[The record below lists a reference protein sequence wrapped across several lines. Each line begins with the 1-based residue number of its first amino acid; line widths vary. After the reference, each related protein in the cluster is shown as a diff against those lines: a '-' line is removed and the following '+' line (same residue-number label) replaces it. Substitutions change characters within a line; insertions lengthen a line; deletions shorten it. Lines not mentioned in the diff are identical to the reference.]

1 MNAAVQTIASTP
13 FDDQQV
19 GTAGL
24 RKQVRV
30 FQQPHYL
37 ENFIQSVFDT
47 HPGFEGSTLV
57 VGGDGRYHNDVAIQ
71 TLLAMAAARG
81 IARVIVG
88 KNGLLSTPAAS
99 HLIRKYDAHGG
110 FVLSASHN
118 PAGPDGDFGIKF
130 SVRGGGQAPST
141 LTDAIYARSR
151 AITAYQRLDV
161 PPIDLGQVGETQLG
175 GMTVQ
180 IVDSTQDYADLME
193 TQFDFD
199 AIRSLLDSGFQF
211 AFDAMHAV
219 TGPYARELFVHRLGA
234 PESVLRN
241 AVPQSNFGG
250 GHPDPNLVYAA
261 ELADEVVTRQA
272 LDFAA
277 ASDGDGDRNMIL
289 GRGLFV
295 SPGDSL
301 AVIAANARC
310 MPGHRDGIAGAARSM
325 PTSRALDAVAARQGF
340 EAHETPTGWKF
351 FCNLLDAGRIH
362 VCGEE
367 SFGTG
372 SDHVREKDGLWAVLA
387 WLNLLASR
395 PGQSVA
401 DIMLDHWS
409 TYGRH
414 YYERHD
420 YEGLKAEDAEAVMD
434 ALRQQLSQLPGQ
446 QFDALTVTAADEFA
460 YVDPIDGSQAKGQ
473 GLRVIFGDTARIV
486 LRKSGTGTSGATLR
500 LYLEW
505 LREDQWELRLPTQ
518 EVLTPLAL
526 IADRLCQLKA
536 ITGRDQPS
544 LVT

>member
-1 MNAAVQTIASTP
+1 MHTHTVATTP
-13 FDDQQV
+13 FDDQRV

-24 RKQVRV
+24 RKTVAV
-30 FQQPHYL
+30 FSQPRYL
-37 ENFIQSVFDT
+37 ENFVQAVFDT
-47 HPGFEGSTLV
+47 VDGFDGASIVL
-57 VGGDGRYHNDVAIQ
+57 GGDGRYHNDVAIQ
-71 TLLAMAAARG
+71 TILRMAAANG
-81 IARVIVG
+81 VAKVIVG
-88 KNGLLSTPAAS
+88 QGGILSTPAAS
-99 HLIRKYDAHGG
+99 HLIRHFDAHSG

-130 SVRGGGQAPST
+130 NIRGGGQAASSV
-141 LTDAIYARSR
+141 TDAIYARSKQLAAYKIIDSDGV
-151 AITAYQRLDV
+151 AID
-161 PPIDLGQVGETQLG
+161 QVGTQSLG
-175 GMTVQ
+175 DMTVEV
-180 IVDSTQDYADLME
+180 VDSTALYADLMAQ
-193 TQFDFD
+193 QFDFD
-199 AIRSLLDSGFQF
+199 AIRQLLAGDFKM

-219 TGPYARELFVHRLGA
+219 TGPYAKRILVDTLGA
-234 PESVLRN
+234 PSDAVRN
-241 AVPQSNFGG
+241 ATPLPDFGG
-250 GHPDPNLVYAA
+250 GHPDPNLLYAKD
-261 ELADEVVTRQA
+261 LADEVINAQA

-289 GRGLFV
+289 GKGLFV

-301 AVIAANARC
+301 AVIAANADAL
-310 MPGHRDGIAGAARSM
+310 PAYADGIPGAARSM
-325 PTSRALDAVAARQGF
+325 PTSRALDAVAAQQGF
-340 EAHETPTGWKF
+340 DAYETPTGWKF
-351 FCNLLDAGRIH
+351 FCNLLDAERISI
-362 VCGEE
+362 CGEE

-372 SDHVREKDGLWAVLA
+372 AAHVREKDGLWAVLA

-420 YEGLKAEDAEAVMD
+420 YEGLKAEDAEDVMD

-446 QFDALTVTAADEFA
+446 QFDTLTVTAADEFA

-505 LREDQWELRLPTQ
+505 LREDPWELRLPTQ
-518 EVLTPLAL
+518 EVLTPLAV
-526 IADRLCQLKA
+526 IADRLCRLKA

>member
-1 MNAAVQTIASTP
+1 MNAAVQTISSTP

-47 HPGFEGSTLV
+47 YPGFEGSTLV

-241 AVPQSNFGG
+241 AVPQSDFGG

-434 ALRQQLSQLPGQ
+434 ALRQQLPQLPGQ
-446 QFDALTVTAADEFA
+446 QFDTLTVTAADEFA

>member
-47 HPGFEGSTLV
+47 YPGFEGSTLV

-241 AVPQSNFGG
+241 AVPQSDFGG

-434 ALRQQLSQLPGQ
+434 ALRQQLPQLPGQ
-446 QFDALTVTAADEFA
+446 QFDTLTVTAADEFA